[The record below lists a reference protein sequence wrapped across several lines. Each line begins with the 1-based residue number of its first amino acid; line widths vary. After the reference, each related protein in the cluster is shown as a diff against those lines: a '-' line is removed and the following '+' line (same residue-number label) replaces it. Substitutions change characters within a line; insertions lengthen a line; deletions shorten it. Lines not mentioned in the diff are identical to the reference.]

1 MLVGNKADLEKEVG
15 DEDINQFVEKNK
27 FIRYF
32 EVSSKTLTNL
42 DESINFM
49 LEYIYEKDKVF
60 PIDNT
65 YQNVKRKK

>member
-1 MLVGNKADLEKEVG
+1 MLVGNKADLEKKVG
-15 DEDINQFVEKNK
+15 DKDINQFVEKNK

-65 YQNVKRKK
+65 NQNIKRKK